1 MFRQQMREMT
11 FHISNKM
18 ERTIIRLAYKFVNEK
33 FNKQNVKLNEENSE
47 KRRFK
52 FVNNQVK
59 WSAVLQ
65 SNIYMDQTVK
75 RTSWPLAI
83 STIMIVMAR

>member
-1 MFRQQMREMT
+1 MFRQQMREMM

>member
-47 KRRFK
+47 NRRFK